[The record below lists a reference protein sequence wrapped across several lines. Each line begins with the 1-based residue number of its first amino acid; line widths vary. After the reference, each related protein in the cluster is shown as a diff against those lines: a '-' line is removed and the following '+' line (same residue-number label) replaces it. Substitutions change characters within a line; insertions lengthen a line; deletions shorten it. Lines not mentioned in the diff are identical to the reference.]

1 MLSRLRWISLSAAAL
16 ALSGCL
22 SQTDREAI
30 AFPAMPG
37 QARYLPADGRQLSSE
52 ATIDALQTAEAAC
65 RNHGGNGATPS
76 IIGTPAFDACMQ
88 GQGYRR
94 VQ

>member
-1 MLSRLRWISLSAAAL
+1 MLIRLRWIVLSAAAL

-37 QARYLPADGRQLSSE
+37 QARYLPAGGRPLSSE
-52 ATIDALQTAEAAC
+52 ATIDALQTAEATC
-65 RNHGGNGATPS
+65 RNQNVTGAAPA
-76 IIGTPAFDACMQ
+76 IIGTPAFDACMRS
-88 GQGYRR
+88 QGYRR

>member
-1 MLSRLRWISLSAAAL
+1 MRIRLRWIALGTAAL
-16 ALSGCL
+16 ALTGCL
-22 SQTDREAI
+22 SQTDKEAI
-30 AFPAMPG
+30 GFPAMPG
-37 QARYLPADGRQLSSE
+37 QARYLRADGQPL
-52 ATIDALQTAEAAC
+52 TVDALTTAEATC
-65 RNHGGNGATPS
+65 RNQNGNGAAPS

>member
-1 MLSRLRWISLSAAAL
+1 MRWIVLSAAAL
-16 ALSGCL
+16 GLSGCL

-37 QARYLPADGRQLSSE
+37 QARYLPADGRPLSSE
-52 ATIDALQTAEAAC
+52 ATIDALQTAEATC
-65 RNHGGNGATPS
+65 RSQNGNGTAPS
-76 IIGTPAFDACMQ
+76 IVGTPGFDACMRS
-88 GQGYRR
+88 QGYRR

>member
-1 MLSRLRWISLSAAAL
+1 MRTSLDWIVLSVAAA

-30 AFPAMPG
+30 AFPAMPS
-37 QARYLPADGRQLSSE
+37 QARYLPADGRSLSSE
-52 ATIDALQTAEAAC
+52 ATIDALQTAEATC
-65 RNHGGNGATPS
+65 RNQNGNGATPS
-76 IIGTPAFDACMQ
+76 IVGTPAFDACMQ
-88 GQGYRR
+88 SQGYRR

>member
-1 MLSRLRWISLSAAAL
+1 MLTRLRWIVLSAAAL
-16 ALSGCL
+16 ALTGCL

-37 QARYLPADGRQLSSE
+37 QARYLPTGGRQLSPD
-52 ATIDALQTAEAAC
+52 AMIDALTTAEATC
-65 RNHGGNGATPS
+65 RKQSGNSATPS
-76 IIGTPAFDACMQ
+76 IIGTPVFDACMQ
-88 GQGYRR
+88 QQGYRR

>member
-1 MLSRLRWISLSAAAL
+1 MPVRLRWIVLTAAAL
-16 ALSGCL
+16 TVSGCL

-30 AFPAMPG
+30 AFPAMPS
-37 QARYLPADGRQLSSE
+37 QARYLRADGRPISV
-52 ATIDALQTAEAAC
+52 DALTAAEAAC
-65 RNHGGNGATPS
+65 RNQNGNGATPS
-76 IIGTPAFDACMQ
+76 IIGTPAFDTCMQ

>member
-1 MLSRLRWISLSAAAL
+1 MRIRLRWIVLSAAAL
-16 ALSGCL
+16 ALTGCL

-30 AFPAMPG
+30 AFPAMPS
-37 QARYLPADGRQLSSE
+37 QARYLRADNQPISVDALTDAE
-52 ATIDALQTAEAAC
+52 ATC
-65 RNHGGNGATPS
+65 RNQGGNGAAPS